1 MAIFMVHNGF
11 GRNIIYLTPI
21 QIQHWGL
28 YVDISMM
35 LFTIGT
41 GSTRISVCLFV
52 LRLVPATKTFYRRWI
67 WGLLTLFTIITIADF
82 LAQCFQCIPLP
93 GLWDKSVKA
102 RCFPESHMTQ
112 IAKVQGGTY
121 TSSRFRSQILDSH
134 KRRLCCHNGPPLRAV
149 ACFAFAKYSNQPAG
163 QSSDLSDHRS
173 WNCVCQENLL
183 ARLFIQTDL

>member
-1 MAIFMVHNGF
+1 MVHNGF
-11 GRNIIYLTPI
+11 GRNTIYLTPI
-21 QIQHWGL
+21 QLQHWGL

-121 TSSRFRSQILDSH
+121 SQADSLVKFWAH
-134 KRRLCCHNGPPLRAV
+134 TNVGSAV
-149 ACFAFAKYSNQPAG
+149 
-163 QSSDLSDHRS
+163 
-173 WNCVCQENLL
+173 
-183 ARLFIQTDL
+183 ITDLLCVLLPVLLLQNTQISMRDKVAILVIIGLGIVYVKKNYSQDSLSRLTSN